1 MVDAAM
7 PLSIEVA
14 MIEIRALP
22 GGRYEVFAE
31 GIHQEAFEGCLGAIA
46 VAQALASRAA
56 SESLTPITISTPWG
70 ERSVAVPSRALE
82 RVRALR
88 DLYAVQDRA

>member
-1 MVDAAM
+1 
-7 PLSIEVA
+7 

-31 GIHQEAFEGCLGAIA
+31 GLHQEAFEGCLGAIA
-46 VAQALASRAA
+46 VAQALASVLAA
-56 SESLTPITISTPWG
+56 KILEPVTVATPWG

-82 RVRALR
+82 L
-88 DLYAVQDRA
+88 DRSK

>member
-1 MVDAAM
+1 
-7 PLSIEVA
+7 

-46 VAQALASRAA
+46 VAQALASRVA
-56 SESLTPITISTPWG
+56 SETLTPVTISTPWG

-82 RVRALR
+82 RISANRGLC
-88 DLYAVQDRA
+88 AVQGPA

>member
-1 MVDAAM
+1 
-7 PLSIEVA
+7 

-46 VAQALASRAA
+46 VAEALASRVAA
-56 SESLTPITISTPWG
+56 ETRTSVTISTPWG
-70 ERSVAVPSRALE
+70 KRRVAIPTHIVGQ
-82 RVRALR
+82 VRL
-88 DLYAVQDRA
+88 DK

>member
-1 MVDAAM
+1 
-7 PLSIEVA
+7 